1 MIHLSRFVT
10 PVRKS
15 RHTHLGCLETIAG
28 MLLAAAALAACSSPA
43 GDLADDPAIAL
54 LEQKILGGTVDN
66 AHPEVMLLASRTGFL
81 CTGTVIHVE
90 DQTAFLLTAAHCVTD
105 ELPRGGVVPIPAS
118 QFLVVPGTDSA
129 ESTSAFSVDAVRVE
143 QSYDGSFAQADVA
156 IVSFS
161 FGDGPAPRA
170 IPALSS
176 ADDALAENAALL
188 LVGYGQTEAD
198 DANTERRRVERSI
211 EDLDEKLVVYT
222 QEDGKGACFGDSGG
236 PGLVKVA
243 GAERVA
249 VVISGGADSDE
260 HCVGG
265 LGVAMRVSG
274 FEAFI
279 EDVLAGDFPE

>member
-1 MIHLSRFVT
+1 MIHSSIVATL
-10 PVRKS
+10 VRKP
-15 RHTHLGCLETIAG
+15 RRAHVDRFGRLAG
-28 MLLAAAALAACSSPA
+28 MLLTASALAACGSPA
-43 GDLADDPAIAL
+43 GERMDDPAIAPL
-54 LEQKILGGTVDN
+54 RQEILQGSVDDT
-66 AHPEVMLLASRTGFL
+66 HPEVMLLVSRAGFL

-105 ELPRGGVVPIPAS
+105 ELPGGGVVPIAAR
-118 QFLVVPGTDSA
+118 QFIVVPGTDIA
-129 ESTSAFSVDAVRVE
+129 ESTSAFSVDTVSVE
-143 QSYDGSFAQADVA
+143 PSYDGSFAASDVA

-161 FGDGPAPRA
+161 FGGGPAPRA
-170 IPALSS
+170 IPPLSS
-176 ADDALAENAALL
+176 AEDVLAENSELL
-188 LVGYGQTEAD
+188 LVGYGQTESD

-236 PGLVKVA
+236 PGLVTV
-243 GAERVA
+243 GGRERVA

-260 HCVGG
+260 NCVGG

-279 EDVLAGDFPE
+279 DDVLAGDLAD